1 MSEAKRGYYSLIQ
14 FCPDPARAEVANL
27 GVILF
32 CPDLGFLDVR
42 MAPNN
47 DRVRQFFGEG
57 SFDDWALSSGK
68 QALCARLC
76 ADGEEFRT
84 VADLERFAQ
93 TRANELILTSPRPVK
108 VVDPERDL
116 DTLYADL
123 VQARQC
129 HEKNPEHNAELE
141 NGTMGKEASSI
152 AQT

>member
-27 GVILF
+27 GVVLF

-42 MAPNN
+42 MAPDN
-47 DRVRQFFGEG
+47 DRVRQFFGDG
-57 SFDDWALSSGK
+57 SFDDWALNSGK
-68 QALCARLC
+68 QALCARLR
-76 ADGEEFRT
+76 ADREDFRT

-108 VVDPERDL
+108 VVDPECDL
-116 DTLYADL
+116 ATLYRDL
-123 VQARQC
+123 VQVRQC
-129 HEKNPEHNAELE
+129 QEENREHIANLE
-141 NGTMGKEASSI
+141 NGTMGKETSSI